1 MPEVFIDGTRYE
13 FDEEQDEMLLQ
24 FILDQGLEVPF
35 FCYHPSMSI
44 PANCRQCMVKVGTPV
59 KDRETGEF
67 ELDENG
73 DRKIRWFPKP
83 QTSCSTPLQDGMVV
97 HTQETSE
104 EIERAQKDNLE
115 FILVNHPLDCPICDQ
130 AGECPLQI
138 QTYKYGPEGSRFEVK
153 KVHKPKRVELGPRV
167 TMDAERCINCTR
179 CVRFTEEISETNQLT
194 IVERGDSNYP
204 QTGPGETFDDPYSMN
219 TVDICPVGALTS
231 SDFRFKARVWEMNQT
246 PSIDITNG
254 KGCNVDLWTRDNEV
268 LRITPRENQEVND
281 HWMPDAGRKA
291 YELFN
296 DNRVSRPS
304 IKLDGDNQSDTSW
317 NNAIE
322 TFAEVLEAH
331 DTQEIALIGSPH
343 ASVEENYAVN
353 KFFNLLGTTNAKF
366 ATHIIPG
373 AGDDFLITDDQAP
386 NTNGCRAINLDETDS
401 DTLKSI
407 VSNTEVVII
416 LSDDL
421 VGREVLSADDLDDTY
436 TISFATNQSDTTKES
451 DLVIPITCVAEHA
464 ASYVN
469 IDGRIQRSYPAKE
482 TKYTNRRL
490 NLEMSEGRLDRYGT
504 NFDNW
509 VSEENKVD
517 CLPVWEFLN
526 KLAERINLEFE
537 YQNSRDVFAD
547 IRNQFDIL
555 SDISYERMDKENG
568 VQLPIQQK
576 EVKQA

>member
-1 MPEVFIDGTRYE
+1 MPEVFIDGKRYE
-13 FDEEQDEMLLQ
+13 YDEEQDEMLLQ

-59 KDRETGEF
+59 KDQETGEY
-67 ELDENG
+67 ELDEDG
-73 DRKIRWFPKP
+73 ERKIRWFPKP
-83 QTSCSTPLQDGMVV
+83 QTSCSTKLQDGMVV

-104 EIERAQKDNLE
+104 KIERVQKDNLE
-115 FILVNHPLDCPICDQ
+115 FILANHPLDCPICDQ

-153 KVHKPKRVELGPRV
+153 KVHKPKRVQLGPRV

-194 IVERGDSNYP
+194 IVSRGDKNYP
-204 QTGPGETFDDPYSMN
+204 MTAPGEEFDDPYSLN

-231 SDFRFKARVWEMNQT
+231 TDFRFKARVWEMNQT

-268 LRITPRENQEVND
+268 LRITPRENPDVND
-281 HWMPDAGRKA
+281 HWMPDAGRYA
-291 YELFN
+291 YEKFN
-296 DNRVSRPS
+296 NNRMDRPS
-304 IKLDGDNQSDTSW
+304 ITLDDDNQSNTSW

-331 DTQEIALIGSPH
+331 DSEDIAIIGSPH
-343 ASVEENYAVN
+343 ASVEENYAFN
-353 KFFNLLGTTNAKF
+353 KFFNLMGVANAKF
-366 ATHIIPG
+366 TPHVIPG
-373 AGDDFLITDDQAP
+373 SGDGFLITDDQAP
-386 NTNGCRAINLDETDS
+386 NTNGCRVINLDEADEAGIQS
-401 DTLKSI
+401 VVQGAK
-407 VSNTEVVII
+407 VVII

-421 VGREVLSADDLDDTY
+421 VGREVLSTDDLNGCY
-436 TISFATNQSDTTKES
+436 TISLATNYSDTTKAS

-469 IDGRIQRSYPAKE
+469 VDGRIQRSFPAKE

-490 NLEMSEGRLDRYGT
+490 NLEMSEGRLDRFGT

-517 CLPVWEFLN
+517 CLPVWDFLN
-526 KLAERINLEFE
+526 KLGDRLGLDFNYDHSRAIFSDLSSQFETLEE
-537 YQNSRDVFAD
+537 V
-547 IRNQFDIL
+547 
-555 SDISYERMDKENG
+555 SYERMDEEQG
-568 VQLPIQQK
+568 VQLPIKQK
-576 EVKQA
+576 EVKA

>member
-1 MPEVFIDGTRYE
+1 MPEVFIDGNRYE
-13 FDEEQDEMLLQ
+13 FEGKPMLLQ
-24 FILDQGLEVPF
+24 FMLDIGLEVPF

-59 KDRETGEF
+59 KDQEAGEY

-73 DRKIRWFPKP
+73 ERKIRWFPKF
-83 QTSCSTPLQDGMVV
+83 QTSCSTPMSDGMVV
-97 HTQETSE
+97 LTQETSE
-104 EIERAQKDNLE
+104 EVTRAQKDNLE
-115 FILVNHPLDCPICDQ
+115 FILANHPLDCPICDQ

-179 CVRFTEEISETNQLT
+179 CVRFTEEISETHQLT
-194 IVERGDSNYP
+194 IVQRGDDNFP
-204 QTGPGETFDDPYSMN
+204 MTAEGEEFDDPYSMN

-231 SDFRFKARVWEMNQT
+231 TDFRFKARVWEMNQT

-254 KGCNVDLWTRDNEV
+254 KGCNIDLWTRDNEV
-268 LRITPRENQEVND
+268 LRITPRQNEEVND
-281 HWMPDAGRKA
+281 YWMPDAGREA

-296 DNRVSRPS
+296 ENRVSRPS
-304 IKLDGDNQSDTSW
+304 IKLDGDNQSNTSW

-322 TFAEVLEAH
+322 TFAEILEANEAS
-331 DTQEIALIGSPH
+331 DIAVIGSPH
-343 ASVEENYAVN
+343 ASVEENYVFN
-353 KFFNLLGTTNAKF
+353 KFFNLLGASNAKF
-366 ATHIIPG
+366 TPHVIPG
-373 AGDDFLITDDQAP
+373 SGDGFLITDDQAP
-386 NTNGCRAINLDETDS
+386 NTNGCRVIDLDES
-401 DTLKSI
+401 DADGIKSAI
-407 VSNTEVVII
+407 KNAKVVII

-421 VGREVLSADDLDDTY
+421 VGREVLSTGDLTDTY
-436 TISFATNQSDTTKES
+436 TISLATNQSATTKAS

-469 IDGRIQRSYPAKE
+469 VDGRIQRSFPAKE

-517 CLPVWEFLN
+517 CLPVWDFLN
-526 KLAERINLEFE
+526 KLGDRLGFEFNYKHSREIFAEISS
-537 YQNSRDVFAD
+537 QNDSLTDV
-547 IRNQFDIL
+547 
-555 SDISYERMDKENG
+555 SYERMDEEQG
-568 VQLPIQQK
+568 VQLPIKQE
-576 EVKQA
+576 EVKA